1 MPKKYTV
8 YAYKDKNLRT
18 TYVSHGTRSPEG
30 GSFGTAD
37 SGWSLRQAIRY
48 ELSRLPE
55 GAEFQV
61 EINHKIVE
69 KW

>member
-1 MPKKYTV
+1 MEYTV
-8 YAYKDKNLRT
+8 FAYQDKSIRS
-18 TYVSHGTRSPEG
+18 TYVHHGVRNSMG

-37 SGWSLRQAIRY
+37 SGWSLRQAINY

-55 GAEFQV
+55 GAEYQV
-61 EINHKIVE
+61 ERNCKIVT

>member
-8 YAYKDKNLRT
+8 YAYKPKNVRT
-18 TYVSHGTRSPEG
+18 TYVSHGVRYPEG

-37 SGWSLRQAIRY
+37 AGWSLGRAIRY
-48 ELSRLPE
+48 ELSRLPA
-55 GAEFQV
+55 GVDFQV
-61 EINHKIVE
+61 EINHKIVD